1 MSYPKEIK
9 ARKKIDAL
17 TGIKSSLDQLRS
29 VIALVYLLYV
39 ANERKSFVEYS
50 VPNGTKIKIAPDL
63 LKTIE
68 KYLGNDNLGSIINSN
83 PLITN
88 QYEPLYV
95 GVSLLMKLGYLKM
108 EGRQNTAERTGG
120 VRYPKQLYFANNTF
134 VLDLILKGFPKE
146 IRRKSLYEWLQN
158 TKASN
163 SDFEERVCMFLS
175 TCTIFTQFKLRDNH
189 NNEIFFQTEGIYKGL
204 IQNGEVTYSD
214 SHEFVGPTRI
224 YNNVLK
230 EGLEP
235 WIEINKGILRFS
247 EKQAPD
253 AESMSNMISSTL
265 DIYNVSDD
273 SSLTDNTTEDDYE
286 EETDNEIKESIS
298 TYFRPFITAIKSKPF
313 LLLAGISGTGKSRI
327 VRELARACWDADSE
341 EFGSQKPRNYEMVQ
355 VKPNWHDSS
364 ELIGYVSRVSGEPV
378 YVAGD
383 FLKFVARAWE
393 EPDVPYFL
401 CLDEMNLAPV
411 EQYFAEYLSVIE
423 SRKADEDGNI
433 TTDPI
438 LKKSGEQ
445 WYFDLTAQLTTDDD
459 IRKRFNEEGISI
471 PQNLIVVGTVN
482 MDETTFSFSRKVLD
496 RAMTIEMNE
505 VDLEGGLTERY
516 EQIGKLGKAELMGTA
531 VEGVDVYA
539 SNKDVCDTAIDYL
552 QKINEKLEGTPFK
565 IAYRTRNEVLLYVVN
580 NLPYNKI
587 EGDDE
592 QIWKE
597 EYVIARASDEI
608 TNMTIL
614 SRIEGDETKVSKA
627 FLEELSN
634 VIKEELEEISDCSFD
649 IEETDDA
656 YKSVSLAKL
665 GEMKK
670 RLDSGYTSFWS

>member
-17 TGIKSSLDQLRS
+17 TGIKSSLDQIRS

-95 GVSLLMKLGYLKM
+95 GVSLLMKFGYLKM

-175 TCTIFTQFKLRDNH
+175 TCTIFTQFMLRDNH

-247 EKQAPD
+247 EKQVPD

-327 VRELARACWDADSE
+327 VRELARGCWDADSK
-341 EFGSQKPRNYEMVQ
+341 EFGPQKPRNFEMVQ

-383 FLKFVARAWE
+383 FLKFVAKAWE

-423 SRKADEDGNI
+423 SRKADEEGNI

-459 IRKRFNEEGISI
+459 IRKRFNEQGISI

-505 VDLEGGLTERY
+505 VDLTGGLAKKY
-516 EQIGKLGKAELMGTA
+516 EQIGKLGAAELIGTA

-580 NLPYNKI
+580 NLPYNEI

-592 QIWKE
+592 STYKE
-597 EYVIARASDEI
+597 EFVIARALDEI
-608 TNMTIL
+608 TNMKIL

-627 FLEELSN
+627 FLDDLGKA
-634 VIKEELEEISDCSFD
+634 IKDGLETVFAEIFD
-649 IEETDDA
+649 EDDDDV
-656 YKSVSLAKL
+656 YTSVSLAKL
-665 GEMKK
+665 DEMKK